1 MLMQKT
7 SYSYTTTLALPFV
20 EAENVVMNALKKEQ
34 FGLISDIDIQAKLQE
49 KLGIKHP
56 RHKILGACNPKLAYQ
71 ALQDNIDV
79 ALALPCNVVLL
90 EKDGHT
96 IVTAL
101 LPSVAL
107 QPFAGSKVREAGGMA
122 EEALERVFIAL
133 SAGL

>member
-1 MLMQKT
+1 MQKT
-7 SYSYTTTLALPFV
+7 AYSYSVTLPLPLA
-20 EAENVVMNALKKEQ
+20 EAEKIVTEALKREQ
-34 FGLISDIDIQAKLQE
+34 FGLISEIDIQAKLKE
-49 KLGIKHP
+49 KLGIDHP
-56 RHKILGACNPKLAYQ
+56 PHKILGACNPKLAHQ

-107 QPFAGSKVREAGGMA
+107 QPFEGAKVQESSRKA
-122 EEALERVFIAL
+122 EEALGRAFDAL
-133 SAGL
+133 SLHA

>member
-1 MLMQKT
+1 MQKT
-7 SYSYTTTLALPFV
+7 AYSYSVTLPLSLA
-20 EAENVVMNALKKEQ
+20 EAEKVVTEALKKEQ
-34 FGLISDIDIQAKLQE
+34 FGLISEIDIQAKLQE

-90 EKDGHT
+90 EKDGRT
-96 IVTAL
+96 NVTAL

-107 QPFAGSKVREAGGMA
+107 QPFVGSKVREASGMA
-122 EEALERVFIAL
+122 EEGLKRVFDTL
-133 SAGL
+133 SLRT